1 MEDVTNIFENTGSS
15 LIKGIIE
22 RGGVVLGEKIEG
34 FAGVLVEDKAYADAL
49 QKKVEVQAG
58 VKGYISTDEL
68 PAYGISKEEKE
79 VIEGRFGVAGN
90 DIVILV
96 ADEEGKA
103 RRALEAIKED
113 VSKRK
118 Q

>member
-15 LIKGIIE
+15 LIRGTIE
-22 RGGVVLGEKIEG
+22 EN
-34 FAGVLVEDKAYADAL
+34 FAGILVEDKAYADAL
-49 QKKVEVQAG
+49 QKKVEEETG

-68 PAYGISKEEKE
+68 PAYGITKEEKE
-79 VIEGRFGVAGN
+79 AIESRFGVKGN
-90 DIVILV
+90 DVVILV
-96 ADEEGKA
+96 ADEESKA

-113 VSKRK
+113 ISKRK

>member
-22 RGGVVLGEKIEG
+22 RGGVVLGERIKG
-34 FAGVLVEDKAYADAL
+34 FAGVLLENKAYADEL
-49 QKKVEVQAG
+49 QKRVEEQAG

-79 VIEGRFGVAGN
+79 AIENKFGVTGK

-103 RRALEAIKED
+103 RKALEVIKED
-113 VSKRK
+113 ISKRK
-118 Q
+118 R

>member
-15 LIKGIIE
+15 LIKGIME
-22 RGGVVLGEKIEG
+22 RGGAILGEKIG
-34 FAGVLVEDKAYADAL
+34 SFAGILVEDKAYADAL
-49 QKKVEVQAG
+49 QKKVEEETG

-68 PAYGISKEEKE
+68 PAYGITKEEKE
-79 VIEGRFGVAGN
+79 AIESRFGVTGN
-90 DIVILV
+90 DVVILV

-103 RRALEAIKED
+103 RRALEVIKED

-118 Q
+118 

>member
-34 FAGVLVEDKAYADAL
+34 FAGVLVEDKVYADEL
-49 QKKVEVQAG
+49 QKKVEEQTG

-79 VIEGRFGVAGN
+79 AVEGRFGVKGN
-90 DIVILV
+90 DVIILV
-96 ADEEGKA
+96 ADEESKA
-103 RRALEAIKED
+103 RRALEVIKKD
-113 VSKRK
+113 ISKQKR
-118 Q
+118 

>member
-1 MEDVTNIFENTGSS
+1 MEDVTNIFGNTGSG

-34 FAGVLVEDKAYADAL
+34 FAGVLVGDKAYADAL
-49 QKKVEVQAG
+49 QKKVEEQTG

-79 VIEGRFGVAGN
+79 AIESGFGVKGN
-90 DIVILV
+90 DVVILV
-96 ADEEGKA
+96 ADEETKA
-103 RRALEAIKED
+103 RKALEVIKED
-113 VSKRK
+113 ISKRK
-118 Q
+118 